1 MVNMMMLMK
10 MNFILKVF
18 LMNKFSFQVIGID
31 GLYWEK
37 EVEAVICQTDLG
49 EISILA
55 HHHPLI
61 TIVKK
66 GKIKLKIDNKIEEI
80 NILNDCILEVS
91 ENKAKLLEMF

>member
-1 MVNMMMLMK
+1 MS
-10 MNFILKVF
+10 
-18 LMNKFSFQVIGID
+18 KFNFQVIGID
-31 GLYWEK
+31 GVYWEK
-37 EVEAVICQTDLG
+37 EVEAIICQTDLG

-55 HHHPLI
+55 YHHPLI

-66 GKIKLKIDNKIEEI
+66 GKIRLKINNKIEEF